1 MTSTLR
7 NSFGRIALVA
17 LLGVSIAAP
26 IAAQPAGGPGMG
38 PGQGMGQGGG
48 MGPGG
53 GKAMR
58 FNFNKDNTPGWTL
71 MSAEER
77 AAHSGK
83 MRAAKTYDECKALQA
98 EHQPACTTCPERA
111 ATTGVPARFAISIPL
126 WKLRNGVVRQP
137 KGEVNAPELGQTQ
150 RGGNG
155 GKSSVIGNPSNVA
168 SESAIISARTHPL
181 PSLPASTFTHCS

>member
-1 MTSTLR
+1 MMTSTLR
-7 NSFGRIALVA
+7 KNFGRIALVA
-17 LLGVSIAAP
+17 LLGASIAVP

-58 FNFNKDNTPGWTL
+58 FNFDKDNTPGWTL

-98 EHQPACTTCPERA
+98 EHHQAMEARA
-111 ATTGVPARFAISIPL
+111 KEKGV
-126 WKLRNGVVRQP
+126 
-137 KGEVNAPELGQTQ
+137 T
-150 RGGNG
+150 
-155 GKSSVIGNPSNVA
+155 
-168 SESAIISARTHPL
+168 
-181 PSLPASTFTHCS
+181 LPAPRANGCDRMKARGFFK